1 MDTIKKIVIKAEDY
15 PSSHARVMKLEPGDE
30 FYISY
35 KGIRFKPGDK
45 YFNYPAIIR
54 QVIYKPKP
62 WYLFWK
68 QKEIYGYFI
77 RYIGENINKED

>member
-1 MDTIKKIVIKAEDY
+1 MKIKKSCYEGERLSAI
-15 PSSHARVMKLEPGDE
+15 SSLERGDE

-35 KGIRFKPGDK
+35 KGIRFKSGQK
-45 YFNYPAIIR
+45 YYDYPAIISK
-54 QVIYKPKP
+54 VIYKPKP

-77 RYIGENINKED
+77 QWMGE